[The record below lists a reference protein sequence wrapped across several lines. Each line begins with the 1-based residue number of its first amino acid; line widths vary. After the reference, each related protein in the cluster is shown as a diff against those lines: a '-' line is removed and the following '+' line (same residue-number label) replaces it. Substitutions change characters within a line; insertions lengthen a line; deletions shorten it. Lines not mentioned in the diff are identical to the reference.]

1 LVSDRVGREWQLS
14 LSRPGDGGASTS
26 FDGMLEGLVDAAF
39 APWGSG
45 DRRLAQTLLAVH
57 AALSGARVE
66 TDDGDDWQNV
76 VREVRASLLRATRTG
91 QLELCRLT

>member
-1 LVSDRVGREWQLS
+1 VAALAVEARR
-14 LSRPGDGGASTS
+14 RRR
-26 FDGMLEGLVDAAF
+26 FDVVRWHAGGLVDAAF

-91 QLELCRLT
+91 KLELAD